1 MQAGSS
7 KICCYGSVE
16 RSLKIDPR
24 DKSLLQIPPDAGFAS
39 GLLWATTWRMKFC
52 KALFARALPIVLLH
66 RIFEILP
73 HAGSVVWYVGS
84 QCSDRKS
91 ESATLAG
98 GLRCICYGLVLWNC
112 VRLCHRLCVWSRTG
126 QRVRLMNYR
135 FPLTLSPAIGCE
147 CTTPW
152 RQQIASCTYWARA
165 SGKNTCSWS
174 MKELSQH
181 CQKVCFTRH
190 YRHTIIF
197 GGNLPVMALK
207 ENKPFWRHTER

>member
-1 MQAGSS
+1 
-7 KICCYGSVE
+7 
-16 RSLKIDPR
+16 
-24 DKSLLQIPPDAGFAS
+24 
-39 GLLWATTWRMKFC
+39 MKFC

-84 QCSDRKS
+84 QRSDRKS

-152 RQQIASCTYWARA
+152 RQQIASCTYTARA
-165 SGKNTCSWS
+165 SGKKTPVLGAWKNSRSIVKKSVLHVTTG
-174 MKELSQH
+174 
-181 CQKVCFTRH
+181 TRL
-190 YRHTIIF
+190 F
-197 GGNLPVMALK
+197 
-207 ENKPFWRHTER
+207 FWEIYQLWR